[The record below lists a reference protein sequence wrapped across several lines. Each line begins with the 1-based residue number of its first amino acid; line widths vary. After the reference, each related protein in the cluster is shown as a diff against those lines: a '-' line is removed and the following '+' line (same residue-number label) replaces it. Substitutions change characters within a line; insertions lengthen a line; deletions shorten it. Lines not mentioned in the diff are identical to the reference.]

1 LVRSLV
7 EMHGGSVSAHSGGV
21 GQGTEM
27 VVRLPVG
34 IDDRAPLRP
43 QETEE
48 TAAAPTTLSRRPIS
62 QSSQISRRL
71 PTSSGCWPRPVPR
84 PIRRPR

>member
-1 LVRSLV
+1 
-7 EMHGGSVSAHSGGV
+7 MHGGSVSAHSGGV

-34 IDDRAPLRP
+34 VDHRALPSRP

-48 TAAAPTTLSRRPIS
+48 AAAAPTTLSRHQIKP
-62 QSSQISRRL
+62 SSQISRRL
-71 PTSSGCWPRPVPR
+71 PTSSGCWPRPVPH